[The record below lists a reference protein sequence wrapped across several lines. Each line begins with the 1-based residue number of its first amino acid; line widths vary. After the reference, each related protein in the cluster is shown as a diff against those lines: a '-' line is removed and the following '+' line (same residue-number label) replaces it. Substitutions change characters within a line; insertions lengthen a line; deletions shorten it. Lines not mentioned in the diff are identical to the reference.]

1 MSPVGPKLT
10 LRQLNRATLA
20 RQMLLQR
27 ESAPVV
33 EAVER
38 LAGMQAQE
46 PRPPFV
52 GLWSR
57 LEGFR
62 RDELIEALAGY
73 EVVRGPLMRST
84 LHLLSAADFAA
95 FRPALAPT
103 LNVAVRAL
111 GSQADG
117 LESAEV
123 LPVATELLE
132 QEPRDFNELR
142 ALLSERFPDVH
153 HRALGYAVRTQ
164 LPLVMVPT
172 DDPWA
177 FPRLSKFALADGL
190 IGKRLPADGSPE
202 PMIRSYLAAFGPAT
216 AADFVE
222 WSGLK
227 RIKPAFEEL
236 RPTLAVFEDE
246 SGRELFDLPD
256 APRPS
261 AETPAPPRFLPEF
274 DNLVLAHADRSR
286 ILADEHRPGLVTK
299 NLRVKATFLWDGL
312 VAGTWN
318 VERKGKRAC
327 LRIAPFEPLP
337 SGAAK
342 RLAEEGERLLRFTEG
357 EDAALDLKF
366 ERSSR

>member
-1 MSPVGPKLT
+1 MAAAAKLT

-20 RQMLLQR
+20 RQMLLER
-27 ESAPVV
+27 EAVPVV
-33 EAVER
+33 DAVER

-57 LEGFR
+57 LQGFR
-62 RDELIEALAGY
+62 REDLSEALLGY

-95 FRPALAPT
+95 FRPALTPA

-111 GSQADG
+111 GSSAKGLDG
-117 LESAEV
+117 V
-123 LPVATELLE
+123 DFLPVAIELLRE
-132 QEPRDFNELR
+132 EPREYNELR
-142 ALLSERFPDVH
+142 ILLSERFPDVH

-177 FPRLSKFALADGL
+177 FPRVARFALAED
-190 IGKRLPADGSPE
+190 RLGCSLPFEGPPE
-202 PMIRSYLAAFGPAT
+202 SMIRSYLAAFGPAT

-227 RIKPAFEEL
+227 RMKPAFEEL
-236 RPTLAVFEDE
+236 RPALSVFEDE

-256 APRPS
+256 APRPD
-261 AETPAPPRFLPEF
+261 AGTPAPPRFLPEF
-274 DNLVLAHADRSR
+274 DSLVLAHADRSR
-286 ILADEHRPGLVTK
+286 ILAAEHRPGLVTK
-299 NLRVKATFLWDGL
+299 NLRVKATFLWDGS
-312 VAGTWN
+312 VAGTWT
-318 VERKGKRAC
+318 VERKRGKAT
-327 LRIAPFEPLP
+327 LRISPFEPLP
-337 SGAAK
+337 RKAVRG
-342 RLAEEGERLLRFTEG
+342 LGEEGERLLRFGEG
-357 EDAALDLKF
+357 EDSALDVKIDAP
-366 ERSSR
+366 

>member
-1 MSPVGPKLT
+1 MSPAGPKLT

-20 RQMLLQR
+20 RQMLLER
-27 ESAPVV
+27 ESASVV

-95 FRPALAPT
+95 FRPALAPA

-190 IGKRLPADGSPE
+190 IGNRLPADGSPE

-256 APRPS
+256 APRPD
-261 AETPAPPRFLPEF
+261 AEIPAPIRFLPEF

-299 NLRVKATFLWDGL
+299 NLRVKATFLLDGR
-312 VAGTWN
+312 VAGTWS
-318 VERKGKRAC
+318 VERKGKKAC
-327 LRIAPFEPLP
+327 LRIVPFEPLS

-342 RLAEEGERLLRFTEG
+342 QLAEEGERLLRFTEG
-357 EDAALDLKF
+357 EDATLDVKIDSAG
-366 ERSSR
+366 R